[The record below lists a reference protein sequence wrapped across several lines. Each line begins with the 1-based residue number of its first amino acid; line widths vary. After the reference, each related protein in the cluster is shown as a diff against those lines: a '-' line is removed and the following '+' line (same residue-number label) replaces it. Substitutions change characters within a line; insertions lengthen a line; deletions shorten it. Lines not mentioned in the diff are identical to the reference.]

1 MNITLEDILRWGIPV
16 AIIIA
21 GFVTGLIFERVII
34 KALNKISKKT
44 KWKWDDVLA
53 EALNNLFLA
62 AFVILGVWGGVVYAP
77 ITPQA
82 ESFIINILSSL
93 ATLVATLFLA
103 RVAEGFI
110 TLGLARMNAGLG
122 STSLISKSAKLLIL
136 GIGIVFVINNYIEIT
151 PVIGALGIGGLAAA
165 LALKDTLSN
174 FFSGFQIIATRQVRP
189 GDYVKLWD
197 GELGRVTDVNW
208 RNVTICSHPDENLII
223 VPNSK
228 LASNVMTNYNLPKQM
243 LMEKVTVGVAYDSDL
258 DHVEKVLQETAA
270 EAIEEV
276 SEKPARLEPK
286 IRFKEFG
293 DFAIVIEVRLYLPR
307 LKGRGVYKNVFF
319 KKLHKRFKEE
329 GITIP
334 YPVRNIHLQR
344 AIAEDN

>member
-1 MNITLEDILRWGIPV
+1 MNITLEGIMRWGIPLV
-16 AIIIA
+16 IAIM
-21 GFVTGLIFERVII
+21 GFVIGLVFEKILI
-34 KALNKISKKT
+34 KALHKIADAT

-53 EALNNLFLA
+53 KAVSNLFLA
-62 AFVILGVWGGVVYAP
+62 SFIILGVWGGVVYAP

-82 ESFIINILSSL
+82 ESFIVNILSSL

-136 GIGIVFVINNYIEIT
+136 GIGVVFVINNYVEIT

-228 LASNVMTNYNLPKQM
+228 LASNVMTNYNLPKQL
-243 LMEKVTVGVAYDSDL
+243 LMEKVNVGVAYESDL
-258 DHVEKVLQETAA
+258 EHVEQVILETAATAVEKV
-270 EAIEEV
+270 
-276 SEKPARLEPK
+276 SERPVKFPPK
-286 IRFKEFG
+286 IRFREFG
-293 DFAIVIEVRLYLPR
+293 DFAIKIEVRLYLPK
-307 LKGRGVYKNVFF
+307 LKGRGVYKNEFI
-319 KKLHKRFKEE
+319 KSLHKRFKEE
-329 GITIP
+329 GISIP
-334 YPVRNIHLQR
+334 YPVRNIQIER
-344 AIAEDN
+344 AKSEEN